1 MVRFFG
7 SGSSVDGRLHR
18 KLLLKSDTEMKIE
31 TALRYAAEIT
41 RRLES
46 VNGLIPTPRGGSE
59 FYLVKKAWVFG
70 STIKGSDV
78 PNDLDVLLFAENAGA
93 RQTWQIVG
101 FDPVYY
107 KAHRLRRTRRTDN
120 EALMWLRKG
129 MKMVSLHDTEGDET
143 IFDKKVEIY
152 PRFLLTRKSPDLTA

>member
-1 MVRFFG
+1 M
-7 SGSSVDGRLHR
+7 SSQYSRNYRSTLGKV
-18 KLLLKSDTEMKIE
+18 SD
-31 TALRYAAEIT
+31 A
-41 RRLES
+41 
-46 VNGLIPTPRGGSE
+46 
-59 FYLVKKAWVFG
+59 
-70 STIKGSDV
+70 
-78 PNDLDVLLFAENAGA
+78 PNDLDVLLFAETAGA

-107 KAHRLRRTRRTDN
+107 KAHGLRRTRNTDR

-152 PRFLLTRKSPDLTA
+152 PRFLLTRKSPYLTAWTRAS